1 MFGSTI
7 LDVAAG
13 IIFGFLAISLFT
25 SASVEAINSAL
36 NVRVNNLRTGIMALV
51 NDPNFTGLAKQLYE
65 HALINPLGPGA
76 SDPAKNAPA
85 YVEKLQ
91 FAEALLDVTG
101 LTAATPAAAA
111 QAPGPEAV
119 AALTARMAALN
130 DQVAK
135 ISDPQIKQLL
145 QGMIARC
152 GGDMGRLKTDL
163 ANWFDN
169 AMDRLSGDFKR
180 RTQVMTFVIALVTA
194 LVINLD
200 TIRVGTL
207 LWGQTGLAEE
217 LKSVTIP
224 SSAPT
229 DVNGVISTEKQV
241 IDSLDRLAQEG
252 FPVGWSP
259 GHFMDIEDTP
269 GHWEAIWNEPPSIWY
284 RPLLGWLITAV
295 AALFGAPFWFDA
307 LQSIIRLKG
316 AGPSPDEKATNRA
329 ASS

>member
-25 SASVEAINSAL
+25 SASVEAINSVL
-36 NVRVNNLRTGIMALV
+36 NVRVKNLRTGIMALV

-85 YVEKLQ
+85 YVEKKQ

-119 AALTARMAALN
+119 AALTARMATLN

-207 LWGQTGLAEE
+207 LWGQTGLAED
-217 LKSVTIP
+217 LKSITIP
-224 SSAPT
+224 ASAPT

-241 IDSLDRLAQEG
+241 IDALDKLAQEG
-252 FPVGWSP
+252 FPVGWAP

-284 RPLLGWLITAV
+284 RPLLGWFITAV

>member
-1 MFGSTI
+1 VFGSTV

-25 SASVEAINSAL
+25 SAFVEAINSVL
-36 NVRVNNLRTGIMALV
+36 NVRVKNLRTGIMALV

-207 LWGQTGLAEE
+207 LWGQTGLADE
-217 LKSVTIP
+217 LKSITIP
-224 SSAPT
+224 SAPT
-229 DVNGVISTEKQV
+229 DVNGVIGAEKQLV
-241 IDSLDRLAQEG
+241 DALDKLAQEG
-252 FPVGWSP
+252 FPVGWAP
-259 GHFMDIEDTP
+259 GHFMAIEDTP

-284 RPLLGWLITAV
+284 RPLLGWFITAV

>member
-51 NDPNFTGLAKQLYE
+51 NDPNFTGLAKQLYQ

-76 SDPAKNAPA
+76 SDPTKNAPA

-91 FAEALLDVTG
+91 FAEALLDITG

-119 AALTARMAALN
+119 AALTARMATLN

-169 AMDRLSGDFKR
+169 AMDRLSGEFKR

-217 LKSVTIP
+217 LKSITIP

-241 IDSLDRLAQEG
+241 IELARQVGARRLPSGMVARALHGHRGQPGTLGSDLERASLDLVPPLARLAHHG
-252 FPVGWSP
+252 GGGAVRRPVLVRRAPVNHPPQGRGP
-259 GHFMDIEDTP
+259 
-269 GHWEAIWNEPPSIWY
+269 EP
-284 RPLLGWLITAV
+284 R
-295 AALFGAPFWFDA
+295 
-307 LQSIIRLKG
+307 
-316 AGPSPDEKATNRA
+316 
-329 ASS
+329 

>member
-1 MFGSTI
+1 MQVVRFALRNLWRDLKSGELSVLLLALT
-7 LDVAAG
+7 VAVLSLTAV
-13 IIFGFLAISLFT
+13 GFFT
-25 SASVEAINSAL
+25 SRISQG
-36 NVRVNNLRTGIMALV
+36 VR
-51 NDPNFTGLAKQLYE
+51 
-65 HALINPLGPGA
+65 
-76 SDPAKNAPA
+76 
-85 YVEKLQ
+85 
-91 FAEALLDVTG
+91 
-101 LTAATPAAAA
+101 A
-111 QAPGPEAV
+111 QAAEVLAADLRLESPTPIPARYFTEAQ
-119 AALTARMAALN
+119 ARGLKSARLLSFPTAIFSGNLSQLAALN

-207 LWGQTGLAEE
+207 LWGQTGLADE
-217 LKSVTIP
+217 LKSITIP
-224 SSAPT
+224 SAPT
-229 DVNGVISTEKQV
+229 DVNGVIGAEKQV
-241 IDSLDRLAQEG
+241 IDALDKLAQEG
-252 FPVGWSP
+252 FPVGWAP
-259 GHFMDIEDTP
+259 GHFMDVEDTP

>member
-76 SDPAKNAPA
+76 SDPTKNAPA

-119 AALTARMAALN
+119 AALTARMATLN

-169 AMDRLSGDFKR
+169 AMDRLSGNFKR

-217 LKSVTIP
+217 LKSITIP
-224 SSAPT
+224 SSPPT

-241 IDSLDRLAQEG
+241 IDSLGKLAQEG
-252 FPVGWSP
+252 FPVGWAP
-259 GHFMDIEDTP
+259 GHFMDIEDNP
-269 GHWEAIWNEPPSIWY
+269 GHWEAVWNEPPSIWY